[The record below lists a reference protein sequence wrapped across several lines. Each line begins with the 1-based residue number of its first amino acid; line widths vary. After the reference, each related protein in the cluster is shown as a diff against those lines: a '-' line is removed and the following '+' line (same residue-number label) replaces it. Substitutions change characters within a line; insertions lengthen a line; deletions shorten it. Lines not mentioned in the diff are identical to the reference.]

1 MESNNI
7 RFNYVLYQ
15 DSMVSEN
22 INFSSYDSSY
32 NNIPGDNREGQIQS
46 GYSDLMDFNCGVP

>member
-1 MESNNI
+1 
-7 RFNYVLYQ
+7 
-15 DSMVSEN
+15 MVSEN